1 MPTISRINLI
11 PAMEKRGLKMK
22 PMHGQFHR
30 EIERSAVDKEESL
43 AWLCSS
49 GLNGETGSLI
59 TTAQDQ
65 AFSEG
70 YH

>member
-1 MPTISRINLI
+1 
-11 PAMEKRGLKMK
+11 MK

-30 EIERSAVDKEESL
+30 KIERSAVDKEKSQ

-59 TTAQDQ
+59 KTAQDQ
-65 AFSEG
+65 ALNEG
-70 YH
+70 YY